1 MTKSVCSLATI
12 LAAGLFVA
20 SAWACPT
27 SGNCDKKG
35 ATVVKSDAKA
45 GAKKGGCGKSV
56 TTVSGSKAPCSKS
69 ATTVSGSKAPC
80 NKGAQLVGDSAKTKP
95 CPLTGKPI
103 EEKDCPIGKKVEA
116 VLASLPSMKYR
127 VGDKT
132 TCCSHAAGAM
142 AKTAG
147 KPIQYVVGENT
158 FDKEGDAMVK
168 LTSLLEAEVDS
179 LKTVQFAT
187 GGKCYRCP
195 MTAKDMAKKSKDK
208 VVYRVGGVDFDD
220 KETAEKV
227 VKLASDKLSAVSMK
241 YKVGEKSFCSDRMAG
256 AEVKQSG
263 KKMLFVVDGE
273 ETDCPTSAK
282 FNLARAQIRKIVETA
297 ASMAL

>member
-1 MTKSVCSLATI
+1 MTKSVCSLAAI
-12 LAAGLFVA
+12 LAAGLLVG
-20 SAWACPT
+20 SAWAYPQ
-27 SGNCDKKG
+27 SGNCEKHKKG

-45 GAKKGGCGKSV
+45 GAEQVAKKGGCGKSA
-56 TTVSGSKAPCSKS
+56 TTVSDSKAPCSKKS
-69 ATTVSGSKAPC
+69 TVLAADG
-80 NKGAQLVGDSAKTKP
+80 AKTKP

-103 EEKDCPIGKKVEA
+103 EEKDCPIAKKVEA

-127 VGDKT
+127 VGDET
-132 TCCSHAAGAM
+132 TCCSHAAAAM
-142 AKTAG
+142 AKTAD

-168 LTSLLEAEVDS
+168 LTSLLEAEVES

-187 GGKCYRCP
+187 AGKCYRCP
-195 MTAKDMAKKSKDK
+195 VTAKNMAKKSNDK

-227 VKLASDKLSAVSMK
+227 VKLASEKLSAVSMK
-241 YKVGEKSFCSDRMAG
+241 YKVGEKSFCCDKMAG

-273 ETDCPTSAK
+273 ETDCPTAAK
-282 FNLARAQIRKIVETA
+282 INLARAQIRKIVETA

>member
-12 LAAGLFVA
+12 LAAGLLVA

-35 ATVVKSDAKA
+35 ATVVKFDAKA
-45 GAKKGGCGKSV
+45 GAAEVAKKGGCGKS
-56 TTVSGSKAPCSKS
+56 
-69 ATTVSGSKAPC
+69 ATTVSASKTPC
-80 NKGAQLVGDSAKTKP
+80 SKKGVQLVGDSAKTKP
-95 CPLTGKPI
+95 CPLTGMPI

-127 VGDKT
+127 IGDET

-147 KPIQYVVGENT
+147 KPIQYVVGKDSFE
-158 FDKEGDAMVK
+158 KEGDAMVK
-168 LTSLLEAEVDS
+168 LTSLFEAEVDS
-179 LKTVQFAT
+179 MKTMQFAA

-208 VVYRVGGVDFDD
+208 VVYRVGGVDFKD
-220 KETAEKV
+220 KETAEKA
-227 VKLASDKLSAVSMK
+227 VKLVSDKLTDVKMA
-241 YKVGEKSFCSDRMAG
+241 YKVGEKSFCCDKMAG

-273 ETDCPTSAK
+273 ETDCPTAAK
-282 FNLARAQIRKIVETA
+282 FNMARAQIRKIVETA

>member
-1 MTKSVCSLATI
+1 MTKRVCPLAAI
-12 LAAGLFVA
+12 LAAGLLVG
-20 SAWACPT
+20 SAWAYPQ
-27 SGNCDKKG
+27 SGNCDKHKAG
-35 ATVVKSDAKA
+35 ATVVKSDAKD
-45 GAKKGGCGKSV
+45 GAKKGGCGKNAA
-56 TTVSGSKAPCSKS
+56 TVAASKS
-69 ATTVSGSKAPC
+69 PC
-80 NKGAQLVGDSAKTKP
+80 NKKGAVLAADGAKTKP

-103 EEKDCPIGKKVEA
+103 EEKDCPIAKKVGA

-127 VGDKT
+127 IGDET
-132 TCCSHAAGAM
+132 TCCSHAAGSM

-168 LTSLLEAEVDS
+168 LTSLLEEEVES
-179 LKTVQFAT
+179 RKTVQFAT

-227 VKLASDKLSAVSMK
+227 VKLASEKLSAVSMK
-241 YKVGEKSFCSDRMAG
+241 YKVGQKSFCCDKMAG

-263 KKMLFVVDGE
+263 KKILFVVDGE
-273 ETDCPTSAK
+273 ETDCPTAAK
-282 FNLARAQIRKIVETA
+282 VNLARAQIRKIVEAA

>member
-1 MTKSVCSLATI
+1 MTKRVCSLAAI
-12 LAAGLFVA
+12 LAAGLLVG
-20 SAWACPT
+20 SAWACPK

-45 GAKKGGCGKSV
+45 GAKKGGCGKNV
-56 TTVSGSKAPCSKS
+56 TTVSGSKSPCGK
-69 ATTVSGSKAPC
+69 
-80 NKGAQLVGDSAKTKP
+80 KGAQLVGDSAKTKP

-103 EEKDCPIGKKVEA
+103 EEKDCPIAKKVEA

-127 VGDKT
+127 VGDET
-132 TCCSHAAGAM
+132 TCCSHAAAAM

-168 LTSLLEAEVDS
+168 LTSLLESEVEL

-187 GGKCYRCP
+187 GGKCYQCP
-195 MTAKDMAKKSKDK
+195 MTAKDMAKKSNDK
-208 VVYRVGGVDFDD
+208 VVYRVGGVDFND
-220 KETAEKV
+220 KATAEKA
-227 VKLASDKLSAVSMK
+227 VKLASEKLSDVSMK
-241 YKVGEKSFCSDRMAG
+241 YKVGEKSFCCDKMAG

-263 KKMLFVVDGE
+263 KKMLFVVGGE
-273 ETDCPTSAK
+273 ETECQTAAK
-282 FNLARAQIRKIVETA
+282 VNLARAQIRKIVETA
-297 ASMAL
+297 AAMAL